1 MGGMAEVTPARRP
14 GAPSKLTP
22 EVQDGVCRMI
32 RAGQRLEVAA
42 AVAGVSDRSVRSWMA
57 KGELAGATNAR
68 YRAFRV
74 AALQAEA
81 DAEAILVVRVSKAA
95 AAGSWRAA
103 AWLLEHR
110 FPEHWVT
117 SSTGGKHDDNGV
129 ESPASAAAQ
138 IRDELAQKRAARTS
152 PGAS

>member
-1 MGGMAEVTPARRP
+1 MPEATPARRP

-68 YRAFRV
+68 YRAFRL
-74 AALQAEA
+74 AARQAEV
-81 DAEAILVVRVSKAA
+81 DAEAILVTRVSKAA

-103 AWLLEHR
+103 AWLLERR
-110 FPEHWVT
+110 FPERWAAGRWRDDDA
-117 SSTGGKHDDNGV
+117 SSL
-129 ESPASAAAQ
+129 PAASAAAQ